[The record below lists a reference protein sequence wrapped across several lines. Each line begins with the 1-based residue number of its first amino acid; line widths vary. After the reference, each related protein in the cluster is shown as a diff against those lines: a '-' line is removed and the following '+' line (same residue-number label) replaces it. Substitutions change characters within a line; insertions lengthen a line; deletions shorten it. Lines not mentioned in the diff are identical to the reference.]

1 MYFNT
6 GTNAFS
12 TIKYTNIILKVLSIL
27 HILPKKKNQ
36 NNNSRSNLK
45 ELPNIAEDLT
55 SIRDL
60 DQLLEIKH
68 STGYTGISMVNRI
81 QFPYCIILESVG
93 TVCSH
98 TQSIHRFAFISLQS

>member
-1 MYFNT
+1 MKYSFNT

-27 HILPKKKNQ
+27 HILQKKKTQ

-60 DQLLEIKH
+60 KQLLEIKH
-68 STGYTGISMVNRI
+68 STGIYWYLYGKSYSVSLLHHFRI
-81 QFPYCIILESVG
+81 LRYSV
-93 TVCSH
+93 
-98 TQSIHRFAFISLQS
+98 